1 MAAGEHAE
9 QHEPLE
15 QGGPAPAPRASDVDR
30 DAALERLRDAFA
42 EGRLTDDEFD

>member
-1 MAAGEHAE
+1 MAADEHAE

-15 QGGPAPAPRASDVDR
+15 QGELTPAPKASDADR
-30 DAALERLRDAFA
+30 DTALERLRDAFA